1 MNTALLTGE
10 PRRVPVRLVTV
21 DSGGALV
28 EVTEQ
33 IGCESANTQVLQ
45 VSSECQP
52 RVSIPLCAR
61 GCMDPFPTRV
71 PKRTAVSSHQKP
83 RGGKPQIQLHSFPPP
98 FSIVRW
104 ELCRPSNP
112 G

>member
-45 VSSECQP
+45 VSS
-52 RVSIPLCAR
+52 
-61 GCMDPFPTRV
+61 
-71 PKRTAVSSHQKP
+71 VSSP
-83 RGGKPQIQLHSFPPP
+83 
-98 FSIVRW
+98 V
-104 ELCRPSNP
+104 
-112 G
+112 